1 MGKLIKSEGLTVLDK
16 THTTQLN
23 CFLTAAQSLQKG
35 EIEFMD
41 EAHSGRLL
49 PPHDG
54 LQGQQGAG
62 HRHQSIRG
70 LGGGRPEA
78 VIVRDFMAALLMFC
92 FNSRAG
98 QQVR

>member
-41 EAHSGRLL
+41 EANTGRLL
-49 PPHDG
+49 SPYDG
-54 LQGQQGAG
+54 LQGCQGTG
-62 HRHQSIRG
+62 HRHQSIRRR
-70 LGGGRPEA
+70 GGGRPEA
-78 VIVRDFMAALLMFC
+78 VIVRDFITLCLNNRVGLHAW
-92 FNSRAG
+92 
-98 QQVR
+98 